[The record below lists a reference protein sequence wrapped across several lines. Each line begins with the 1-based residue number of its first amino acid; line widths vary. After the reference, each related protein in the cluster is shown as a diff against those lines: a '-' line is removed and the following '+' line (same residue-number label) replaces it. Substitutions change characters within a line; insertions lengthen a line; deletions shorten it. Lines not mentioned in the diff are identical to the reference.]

1 MKNKSFDCVEF
12 QDRAGERI
20 YEQIKGMTI
29 QEQLDFWRKQ
39 TEILRQHQEAARQR
53 LAERR
58 LTRPRATS
66 RPRAVSKPRK

>member
-29 QEQLDFWRKQ
+29 QEQLEFWRKQ
-39 TEILRQHQEAARQR
+39 TEILRRNQQAARGQM
-53 LAERR
+53 AGVQPN
-58 LTRPRATS
+58 RPRTTD
-66 RPRAVSKPRK
+66 RTRLVSKSRK